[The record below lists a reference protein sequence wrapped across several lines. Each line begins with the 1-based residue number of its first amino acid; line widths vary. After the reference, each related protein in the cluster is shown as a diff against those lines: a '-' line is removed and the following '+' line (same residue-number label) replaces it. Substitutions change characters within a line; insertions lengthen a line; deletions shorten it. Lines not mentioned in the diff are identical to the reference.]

1 MEQTVFFTDV
11 EKKRGFFSIVDDKL
25 HLAAFDTGES
35 RDMNK
40 IYVGRITNIL
50 PNLKA
55 AFVEYRKGVCGFLP
69 LSNAEM
75 DRYKNLLFER

>member
-25 HLAAFDTGES
+25 HLATFDTGES

-55 AFVEYRKGVCGFLP
+55 AFVEYRKGVCG
-69 LSNAEM
+69 
-75 DRYKNLLFER
+75 